1 MAADEAPWHDA
12 AHGADGAGHFV
23 DSSTLVVAIDG
34 PSGAGKSTVA
44 RGVARAL
51 GCRYLD
57 TGAVY
62 RALTWAVLERG
73 ADPGDEPGVVGV
85 LSDFRLELSTDPDD
99 VTVAVGGHDV
109 TAAIRGQAVTA
120 SVSAVSAIPR
130 VRTQLVAMQRSI
142 IGEGGIVVEGRD
154 IGTVVCPNADVKIFL
169 TANPAVRATR
179 RFAEDDDPEV
189 DVDAVKADLARRD
202 RLDSSRVV
210 SPLAAAQDAVL
221 IDSTSM
227 DAGAV
232 IAAVLDIVAAR
243 TEVPSSAPSTQR

>member
-1 MAADEAPWHDA
+1 MAADKAPWHDA
-12 AHGADGAGHFV
+12 AHGADDPGRFV
-23 DSSTLVVAIDG
+23 DSSTVVVAIDG

-51 GCRYLD
+51 GYRYLD
-57 TGAVY
+57 TGAMY

-73 ADPGDEPGVVGV
+73 TDPANEPGVAGV
-85 LSDFRLELSTDPDD
+85 LSDFRVEVSTDPDD
-99 VTVAVGGHDV
+99 VGVAVGGHDV
-109 TAAIRGQAVTA
+109 TTAIRGPAVTA

-142 IGEGGIVVEGRD
+142 IGSGGIVVEGRD
-154 IGTVVCPNADVKIFL
+154 IGTVVCPDADVKIFL

-179 RFAEDDDPEV
+179 RLAEDDDSELNE
-189 DVDAVKADLARRD
+189 DAVKADLARRD
-202 RLDSSRVV
+202 RLDSSRAV
-210 SPLAAAQDAVL
+210 SPLAAALDAVP

-227 DAGAV
+227 DVGAV

-243 TEVPSSAPSTQR
+243 TEAPSTKR

>member
-1 MAADEAPWHDA
+1 MAADKAPWQDA
-12 AHGADGAGHFV
+12 VYGIDDSGQLV

-51 GCRYLD
+51 RCRYLD

-73 ADPGDEPGVVGV
+73 TDPDDERGVAGV
-85 LSDFRLELSTDPDD
+85 LNDFQLELSTDPDD
-99 VTVAVGGHDV
+99 VAVVVVGHDV
-109 TAAIRGQAVTA
+109 TAAIRGPAVTA
-120 SVSAVSAIPR
+120 AVSAVSAIPR

-142 IGEGGIVVEGRD
+142 IGGGGIVVEGRD
-154 IGTVVCPNADVKIFL
+154 IGTVVCPDADVKIFL

-179 RFAEDDDPEV
+179 RFVEDDDPEV
-189 DVDAVKADLARRD
+189 DVDAVEADLARRD
-202 RLDSSRVV
+202 RLDTSRTD
-210 SPLAAAQDAVL
+210 SPLVAAADAIA

-227 DAGAV
+227 DAASV
-232 IAAVLDIVAAR
+232 IAAVLDIVTAR
-243 TEVPSSAPSTQR
+243 VHARSTPR

>member
-1 MAADEAPWHDA
+1 MAAEKAPWHDA
-12 AHGADGAGHFV
+12 AQGVDDSRQLV

-51 GCRYLD
+51 RCRYLD

-62 RALTWAVLERG
+62 RALTWAVLDHGTDPDDERG
-73 ADPGDEPGVVGV
+73 VAGV
-85 LSDFRLELSTDPDD
+85 LADFRLELSTDPAD
-99 VTVAVGGHDV
+99 VAVVVGGHDV
-109 TAAIRGQAVTA
+109 TAAIRGAAVTA
-120 SVSAVSAIPR
+120 SVSAVSAMPR

-142 IGEGGIVVEGRD
+142 IGRGGIVVEGRD
-154 IGTVVCPNADVKIFL
+154 IGTVVCPDADVKIFL

-189 DVDAVKADLARRD
+189 GVDAVEADLARRD
-202 RLDSSRVV
+202 RLDASRTV
-210 SPLAAAQDAVL
+210 SPLAAADDAIA

-227 DAGAV
+227 DAASV
-232 IAAVLDIVAAR
+232 IGAVLDIVAAR
-243 TEVPSSAPSTQR
+243 AEAQSTPR